1 MPTIILATQV
11 GQRTLKHQKEAN
23 AVLGFDTRDAH
34 APEDASRAET
44 VHIEFG
50 QDELFSFFQKIE
62 RVQEQLD
69 LLDTAAVAS
78 RERAAAE
85 TDCHGAANAA

>member
-1 MPTIILATQV
+1 M
-11 GQRTLKHQKEAN
+11 KHQKEAN

-69 LLDTAAVAS
+69 LLAT
-78 RERAAAE
+78 
-85 TDCHGAANAA
+85 TT